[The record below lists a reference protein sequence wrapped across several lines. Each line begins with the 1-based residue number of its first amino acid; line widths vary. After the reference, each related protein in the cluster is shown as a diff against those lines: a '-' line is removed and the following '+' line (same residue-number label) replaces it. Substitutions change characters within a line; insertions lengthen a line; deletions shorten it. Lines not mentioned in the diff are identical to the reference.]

1 MKRISIAMATYNGER
16 FLDEQLDSL
25 ARQNLLPHE
34 LVICDDRSTDR
45 TLVIAESFAQRA
57 PFEVRIVRNE
67 RQLGYGENFLK
78 ASRLCRGEL
87 IAFCDQDDVWMPA
100 KLERCLQAFDDPGVL
115 LALHTGLVVDDQLQ
129 SQGVLQPALEGT
141 RTAPPGTAN
150 PWLIPPGFA
159 MVLDAELIR
168 AYPHDKRPRHPTS
181 PEKPMPHDLWVYF
194 LAGVLGKMAFISEPL
209 TLYRQHER
217 NTCGAYRIS
226 ASEKLRLMLRRQWQ
240 SYAQTSELAEEY
252 SAFLADMADGASE
265 PTRGLLLNGAAHY
278 REISRRFACRQR
290 VHQPETGRVQKL
302 GSLIQLLRSGDYAKS
317 RDHGGLG
324 WLSVGK
330 DSLMAILG

>member
-25 ARQNLLPHE
+25 AKQTLLPHE

-45 TLVIAESFAQRA
+45 TLAIAESFAQRA

-67 RQLGYGENFLK
+67 RQLGYGDNFLK
-78 ASRLCRGEL
+78 ASRLCHGEL
-87 IAFCDQDDVWMPA
+87 IAFCDQDDVWLPE
-100 KLERCLQAFDDPGVL
+100 KLERCLQAFADLGVL
-115 LALHTGLVVDDQLQ
+115 LALHTGLVVDGQLQ
-129 SQGVLQPALEGT
+129 SQGILQPALEGN

-159 MVLDAELIR
+159 MVLDAALIR
-168 AYPHDKRPRHPTS
+168 DYPHDTRPRHPTS
-181 PEKPMPHDLWVYF
+181 PEKAMPHDLWVYF
-194 LAGVLGKMAFISEPL
+194 LAGVLGHIAFITEPL
-209 TLYRQHER
+209 TLYRQHDR

-226 ASEKLRLMLRRQWQ
+226 AAEKLRLMLRRQWQ
-240 SYAQTSELAEEY
+240 SYAQTSGLADEY
-252 SAFLADMADGASE
+252 AAFLAGMAERASD
-265 PTRGLLLNGAAHY
+265 PKRDLLVNGAAHY
-278 REISRRFACRQR
+278 REISRRFACRQ
-290 VHQPETGRVQKL
+290 VLHQPETGRAQKL
-302 GSLIQLLRSGDYAKS
+302 GSLIRLLRSGDYAKS